1 MTIPLISCIIIYRYC
16 KSIYIYI
23 SIWKRENFMKLLI
36 AGSRG
41 ITDFD
46 LAPYIPDGTDK
57 IISGGAK
64 GIDTLAEQYAEQ
76 NGLKKIIIKPEY
88 EKYGKAAPI
97 KRNETMVE
105 LADAVLVI
113 WDGKSKGTKY
123 TIDYAKKL
131 NKEITVIIV

>member
-1 MTIPLISCIIIYRYC
+1 MHHIFPTAQTQ
-16 KSIYIYI
+16 
-23 SIWKRENFMKLLI
+23 F
-36 AGSRG
+36 
-41 ITDFD
+41 
-46 LAPYIPDGTDK
+46 
-57 IISGGAK
+57 ISGGAK

-76 NGLKKIIIKPEY
+76 NRLKKIIIKPEY

-131 NKEITVIIV
+131 NKEITVIIA

>member
-1 MTIPLISCIIIYRYC
+1 
-16 KSIYIYI
+16 
-23 SIWKRENFMKLLI
+23 MKLLI

-41 ITDFD
+41 IADFD
-46 LAPYIPDGTDK
+46 LAPYIPDGTDT

-64 GIDTLAEQYAEQ
+64 GIDTHAEQYAEQ
-76 NGLKKIIIKPEY
+76 NRLKKIIIKPEY

-131 NKEITVIIV
+131 NKEITVIIA

>member
-1 MTIPLISCIIIYRYC
+1 MIV
-16 KSIYIYI
+16 
-23 SIWKRENFMKLLI
+23 KLLI

-46 LAPYIPDGTDK
+46 LAPYIPDDTDT

-64 GIDTLAEQYAEQ
+64 GIDTLAEQYAKQ
-76 NGLKKIIIKPEY
+76 NGLEKIIIKPEY

-123 TIDYAKKL
+123 TIDFAKKQ
-131 NKEITVIIV
+131 NKEITVIIS

>member
-1 MTIPLISCIIIYRYC
+1 
-16 KSIYIYI
+16 
-23 SIWKRENFMKLLI
+23 MKLLI

-46 LAPYIPDGTDK
+46 LAPYIPDDTDT

-131 NKEITVIIV
+131 NKEITVIIA

>member
-1 MTIPLISCIIIYRYC
+1 
-16 KSIYIYI
+16 
-23 SIWKRENFMKLLI
+23 MKLLI

-41 ITDFD
+41 ITDFA
-46 LAPYIPDGTDK
+46 LAPYIPEDTDT

-97 KRNETMVE
+97 KRNETMVDI
-105 LADAVLVI
+105 ADVVLIV
-113 WDGKSKGTKY
+113 WDGVSKGTKS
-123 TIDYAKKL
+123 TINYAKTKCKKL
-131 NKEITVIIV
+131 ILITQDNE